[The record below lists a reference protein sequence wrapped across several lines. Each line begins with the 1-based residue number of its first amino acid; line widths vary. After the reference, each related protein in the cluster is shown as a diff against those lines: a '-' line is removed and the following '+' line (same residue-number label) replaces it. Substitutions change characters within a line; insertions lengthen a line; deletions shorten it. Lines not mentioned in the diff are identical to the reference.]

1 MEAVTLNP
9 TQRHLLRMFSYNKDE
24 RSLTEL
30 KDALFDYYCQKVSEE
45 GKRVWNEHQLS
56 NEAMNQMLNTH
67 IRTPY
72 K

>member
-1 MEAVTLNP
+1 MKATLLNP
-9 TQRHLLRMFSYNKDE
+9 IQLHLLRMFSYNSDE
-24 RSLTEL
+24 KSLYEL

-45 GKRVWNEHQLS
+45 GKRVWNENDMS
-56 NEAMNQMLNTH
+56 NEKMRELLNTH